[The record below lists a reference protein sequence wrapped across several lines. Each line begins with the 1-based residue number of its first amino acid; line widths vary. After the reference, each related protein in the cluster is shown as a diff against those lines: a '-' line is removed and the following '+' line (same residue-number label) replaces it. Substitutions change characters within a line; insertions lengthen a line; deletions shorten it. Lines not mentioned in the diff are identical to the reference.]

1 MDNSC
6 SYITLTR
13 FNTLIATV
21 RFSDFFS
28 LSCPWLIYWSVYL
41 LICLVTSPSACS
53 ICPPEIIS
61 NIFLVAAVWKA
72 VVKVKEQYELSV
84 TAGARRKNP
93 NTDNA
98 HTRTHAHTVSRMLAH
113 TQDGHT
119 HHNISAVV
127 HLNVCVCKSRC
138 SLNVTVH
145 LPALSSVFCESV
157 TRYIFVCARTGREV
171 LVNTLVV

>member
-13 FNTLIATV
+13 FNTLIVAV

-28 LSCPWLIYWSVYL
+28 LSCSWLIYWSVYR
-41 LICLVTSPSACS
+41 LVYLVISLSVCS

-61 NIFLVAAVWKA
+61 NIFLVVAVWEA
-72 VVKVKEQYELSV
+72 VVKVKEQYELFS
-84 TAGARRKNP
+84 TAGARRKVL
-93 NTDNA
+93 TLA
-98 HTRTHAHTVSRMLAH
+98 THTHTRTVSHMLVH

-119 HHNISAVV
+119 HHSISAVV
-127 HLNVCVCKSRC
+127 HLNLCVCKSRC
-138 SLNVTVH
+138 SLNVTVR
-145 LPALSSVFCESV
+145 LPVLSSVFCESV

-171 LVNTLVV
+171 LVNMLVV